1 MKEIAKKL
9 MRLLLGDYSAYVIY
23 TDMTERDALQQAGT
37 DARFKVLPVDSAV
50 IDACPSPLIREQIG
64 YAGPGAYAYACLEQ
78 DRLVGVCFYW
88 FGDRYLKR
96 NFWPLQNDEA
106 KLVQIITLPEA
117 RGAGVATLLI
127 AQSCRDMAAKG
138 FTRVF
143 ARIWHSNT
151 PSIKAFKRAGWVRI
165 ALVLEINPFR
175 RSRPHRIRL
184 NVKANEARI
193 QQS

>member
-1 MKEIAKKL
+1 

-23 TDMTERDALQQAGT
+23 TDMTGRDALQQAGT
-37 DARFKVLPVDSAV
+37 DARFKVLPVDSAD
-50 IDACPSPLIREQIG
+50 IDACPYPLIREQIG
-64 YAGPGAYAYACLEQ
+64 YAGPGAHAYACLEQ

-96 NFWPLQNDEA
+96 NFWPLQNSEA
-106 KLVQIITLPEA
+106 KLVQIITLPEM

-184 NVKANEARI
+184 NVKAHEARI